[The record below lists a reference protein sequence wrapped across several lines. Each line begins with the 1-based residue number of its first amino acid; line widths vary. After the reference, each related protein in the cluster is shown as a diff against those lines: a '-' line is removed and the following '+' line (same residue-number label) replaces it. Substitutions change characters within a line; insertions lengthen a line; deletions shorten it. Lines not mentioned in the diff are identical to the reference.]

1 MLSWIVNFKQEE
13 VIIETFGKKIDK
25 ALIKNKSDS
34 QVTKKVRKPK
44 MRGKI
49 SFMHY
54 DVSCKHYDDTVP
66 FSSKTKVGPRINQRL
81 CRSL

>member
-44 MRGKI
+44 MRGK
-49 SFMHY
+49 M
-54 DVSCKHYDDTVP
+54 
-66 FSSKTKVGPRINQRL
+66 SSL
-81 CRSL
+81 L